1 MSIKLTGATSG
12 SIELDVPAAVSG
24 GDVSLTLPNG
34 VGSANQYLKNGSTA
48 GTLEFGAIA
57 TSALPTGAILQVRAT
72 YVDTPDSQ
80 AITANTRVNISQLSV
95 SITPTTLTSNMLVFV
110 RWNGES
116 SLAGQYDSV
125 FGLRR
130 GSTDLGLQSSV
141 GNRATGMQMTAVG
154 HWASNADST
163 PDSANWFYLDEDDRT
178 ASGQITYN
186 ATVIYNQ
193 NSTLYN
199 QRSVGSTDGVTFE
212 RPTSSILVMEVAA

>member
-1 MSIKLTGATSG
+1 MTLRLKGTTGFTE
-12 SIELDVPAAVSG
+12 IEAPAAAG
-24 GDVSLTLPNG
+24 NNTLTLPTSN
-34 VGSANQYLKNGSTA
+34 GSAGQVLKNSSTA
-48 GTLEFGAIA
+48 GELEFGAIA

-95 SITPTTLTSNMLVFV
+95 NITPTTLTSNMLVFV

-116 SLAGQYDSV
+116 SLSGQYDSV

-163 PDSANWFYLDEDDRT
+163 PDSANWFYLDEEDRT

-199 QRSVGSTDGVTFE
+199 QRTVGSTDGVTFE